1 MLTTIAFAGCQES
14 EPSRTIVSMQ
24 IDYVDG
30 EGTWIYLYTIPRV
43 KMGNLTIGLNDDHE
57 TLTSV
62 FSHQRSISE
71 ERMNNITDSEGY
83 FELSVTADLHKV
95 YWEHSCRIKIS
106 VDSDSED
113 GIVSAEV
120 ILTEYDEEK
129 QAIWDLPYNV
139 QLEYKT

>member
-71 ERMNNITDSEGY
+71 ERMNNIMKYGNFKLVNNSKDE
-83 FELSVTADLHKV
+83 
-95 YWEHSCRIKIS
+95 I
-106 VDSDSED
+106 
-113 GIVSAEV
+113 
-120 ILTEYDEEK
+120 YDELQYHEEF
-129 QAIWDLPYNV
+129 LM
-139 QLEYKT
+139 